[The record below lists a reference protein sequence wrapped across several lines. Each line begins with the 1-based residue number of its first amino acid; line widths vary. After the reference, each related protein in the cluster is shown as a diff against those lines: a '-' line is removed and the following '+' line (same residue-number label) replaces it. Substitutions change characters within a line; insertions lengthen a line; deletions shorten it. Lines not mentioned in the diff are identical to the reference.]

1 MLRCMTKR
9 REEVPDEDVT
19 GLKYVRR
26 PLPLLERLHEVGC
39 RRDKAS
45 NRTLGMDQYRSLV
58 LLDLFI
64 PVVVSLRS
72 F

>member
-1 MLRCMTKR
+1 M
-9 REEVPDEDVT
+9 REEIRDEYMT
-19 GLKYVRR
+19 GHKYFRR
-26 PLPLLERLHEVGC
+26 RLPLLERLHEVGC
-39 RRDKAS
+39 RGDKAS